1 MSDRPS
7 IYKPWIAQ
15 SAGYSGGKSIDEIQ
29 TTAKKI
35 YKLSSNENLLGSSP
49 KAMAAIEASIRDLNI
64 YPDGKPHRL
73 QQALS
78 KFYNGQLTPDQF
90 IIGNGGSEI
99 IDILIR
105 GFVNAGSECIVSNP
119 CFSPYVMFSEWSAA
133 KVVDVPLLAPDYRLD
148 VEGILSAVN
157 ERTRIIFLT
166 SPNNPT
172 GTYIRSS
179 EMNQL
184 LEAIPDHIV
193 VVYDEVYYHFAD
205 APDYFTAVDYVA
217 KGHNVIA
224 INSFSKTYGLA
235 ALRLGYA
242 YSTPEIARYLDKL
255 CRPFYVNSINI
266 EAGIAALEDVS
277 FVSDTVAHV
286 RSERS
291 RIYEAFKRIG
301 IRFWPS
307 QANFIMIQSPDTSRN
322 LIDHMTNMGIMLR
335 PAFGTTDCVR
345 ITIGTQEANDAMI
358 NALSQFM

>member
-1 MSDRPS
+1 MSEIPS
-7 IYKPWIAQ
+7 IYKPWISQ
-15 SAGYSGGKSIDEIQ
+15 SAGYSGGKSINEIN
-29 TTAKKI
+29 TTADKI

-49 KAMAAIEASIRDLNI
+49 KALAAIKASIQDLNI
-64 YPDGKPHRL
+64 YPDGKPLRL
-73 QQALS
+73 QKALS
-78 KFYNGQLTPDQF
+78 QFYKNQLTPDQF

-105 GFVNAGSECIVSNP
+105 GFADSHTECIVSNP

-133 KVVDVPLLAPDYRLD
+133 KVVDVPLLSPDYRLD
-148 VEGILSAVN
+148 VGGILSAIN

-179 EMNQL
+179 EMDQL
-184 LEAIPDHIV
+184 LASIPDHIV

-205 APDYFTAVDYVA
+205 APDYFTAVDYVS

-242 YSTPEIARYLDKL
+242 YSTPAIARYLDKL

-266 EAGIAALEDVS
+266 NAGIAALEDVS

-286 RSERS
+286 QSERT
-291 RIYEAFKRIG
+291 RIYEALEHLRI
-301 IRFWPS
+301 RYWRS
-307 QANFIMIQSPDTSRN
+307 QANFIMIQSPDSSID
-322 LIDHMTNMGIMLR
+322 LMDHMTNMGIMLR

-345 ITIGTQEANDAMI
+345 ITIGSQEANDAMLD
-358 NALSQFM
+358 ALSQFM